1 MTSPPPGPAMPR
13 IPRLTLTLRVTT
25 ETGIIAALAWWG
37 NHTGPA
43 TTTKIAL
50 AVAAPAAGFGFW
62 GAVDFR
68 QAGRLAEPLR
78 LAQELAVSG
87 LAAAALYG
95 AGQHLFGWA
104 LGVTSAAYHA
114 LVYASGG
121 RLLKPRPAEQQPL
134 ATAGSDRDGRS
145 RA

>member
-1 MTSPPPGPAMPR
+1 MTSRPPGPAMPR
-13 IPRLTLTLRVTT
+13 IPRLTLTLRVTM
-25 ETGIIAALAWWG
+25 EAGIIAALAWWG
-37 NHTGPA
+37 YHIGP

-50 AVAAPAAGFGFW
+50 AVAVPAAGFGFW

-78 LAQELAVSG
+78 LAQELAVTG
-87 LAAAALYG
+87 LAAAALYA

-121 RLLKPRPAEQQPL
+121 RLLKPRPAESQPL
-134 ATAGSDRDGRS
+134 VTTAGDGGGRPGV
-145 RA
+145 